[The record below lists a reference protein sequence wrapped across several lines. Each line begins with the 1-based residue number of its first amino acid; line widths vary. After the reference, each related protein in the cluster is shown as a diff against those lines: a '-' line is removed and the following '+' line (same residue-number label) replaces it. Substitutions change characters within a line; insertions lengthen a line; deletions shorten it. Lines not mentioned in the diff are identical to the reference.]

1 MPRVS
6 EAHRVA
12 RRAEIIDAAYG
23 VSPVRATSAHRW
35 PTSSLNPAVGRCHLR
50 LLQRKTTV
58 ARRGRRPRPQRSA
71 YCTDRWRRVC
81 GGEEPGDVAAGIM
94 RTLAE
99 DLHTLAGDDYGRAI
113 LQVWAEATIDPRS
126 ANSPNLSSAGYS
138 GRSPAHSWNAP
149 KPTRACFP
157 PELPTFTPGRPDT
170 RRWCSA
176 WSKASSCSSLC
187 ATTSTSMPTLQPQP
201 RCCEARV
208 NLCGFEPGI
217 RPRIHTI
224 DPWFRR

>member
-1 MPRVS
+1 MSRGGQRSSTRP
-6 EAHRVA
+6 
-12 RRAEIIDAAYG
+12 YG

-81 GGEEPGDVAAGIM
+81 GAKSPGDVAAGIM

-113 LQVWAEATIDPRS
+113 LQVWAEATIDPEIRELAQS
-126 ANSPNLSSAGYS
+126 VIGRLLGAVTGALVECAEANPGVLPAG
-138 GRSPAHSWNAP
+138 A
-149 KPTRACFP
+149 TD
-157 PELPTFTPGRPDT
+157 FTPGRPDT